1 MMSTNMFEIATRNK
15 FRFPFKGLISV
26 EDLWELSVDNL
37 DSIFKSLN
45 SEMKRTKEESLLS
58 TKTREDEVLE
68 TKIEIVKYIVSV
80 KLAEK
85 EQRERAFLNKERNQK
100 IMDIIAAK
108 KDAELQNMSIE
119 ELEKM
124 LVQ

>member
-1 MMSTNMFEIATRNK
+1 MNTNMFEVATRNK

-45 SEMKRTKEESLLS
+45 SEMKKTKEESLLS

-124 LVQ
+124 LV

>member
-1 MMSTNMFEIATRNK
+1 MNTNMFEVATRGK

-37 DSIFKSLN
+37 DNVFKALN
-45 SEMKRTKEESLLS
+45 SEMKKTKEESLLS
-58 TKTREDEVLE
+58 TKTKEDEVLE

>member
-1 MMSTNMFEIATRNK
+1 MNTNMFEVATRNK
-15 FRFPFKGLISV
+15 FRFPFKGLIPV
-26 EDLWELSVDNL
+26 EDLWDLSVDNL
-37 DSIFKSLN
+37 DNVFKTLN
-45 SEMKRTKEESLLS
+45 SEMKKTKEESLLS

>member
-1 MMSTNMFEIATRNK
+1 MNTNMFEVATRNK

-45 SEMKRTKEESLLS
+45 SEMKKTKEESLLS

-85 EQRERAFLNKERNQK
+85 EQRERAFHNKERNQK

>member
-1 MMSTNMFEIATRNK
+1 MNTNMFEVATRNK

-37 DSIFKSLN
+37 DTIFKSLN
-45 SEMKRTKEESLLS
+45 SEMKKTKEESLLS

-85 EQRERAFLNKERNQK
+85 EQREKTFLNKERNQK

>member
-1 MMSTNMFEIATRNK
+1 MNTNMFEVATRNK

-45 SEMKRTKEESLLS
+45 SEMKKTKEESLLS

-108 KDAELQNMSIE
+108 KDAELHNMSIE

>member
-1 MMSTNMFEIATRNK
+1 MSTNMFEVATRSK

-37 DSIFKSLN
+37 DNVFKTLN
-45 SEMKRTKEESLLS
+45 SEMKKTKEESLLS
-58 TKTREDEVLE
+58 TKTKENEVLE
-68 TKIEIVKYIVSV
+68 SKIEIVKYIVTT

-85 EQRERAFLNKERNQK
+85 EAREKAFLDKERNQK

-119 ELEKM
+119 ELERM
-124 LVQ
+124 MSM

>member
-1 MMSTNMFEIATRNK
+1 MNTNMFEVATRNK

-45 SEMKRTKEESLLS
+45 SEMKKTKEESLLG

>member
-1 MMSTNMFEIATRNK
+1 MNTNMFEVATRNK

-45 SEMKRTKEESLLS
+45 SEMKKTKEESLLS

>member
-1 MMSTNMFEIATRNK
+1 MNTNMFEVATRNK

-37 DSIFKSLN
+37 
-45 SEMKRTKEESLLS
+45 
-58 TKTREDEVLE
+58 
-68 TKIEIVKYIVSV
+68 
-80 KLAEK
+80 
-85 EQRERAFLNKERNQK
+85 
-100 IMDIIAAK
+100 AAK

-124 LVQ
+124 LIQ

>member
-1 MMSTNMFEIATRNK
+1 MNTNMFEVATRNK

-45 SEMKRTKEESLLS
+45 SEMKKTKEKSLLS

>member
-1 MMSTNMFEIATRNK
+1 MNTNMFEVATRNK

-45 SEMKRTKEESLLS
+45 SEMKKTKEESLLS

-85 EQRERAFLNKERNQK
+85 EQREMAFLNKERNQK

>member
-1 MMSTNMFEIATRNK
+1 MNTNIFEVATRNK

-45 SEMKRTKEESLLS
+45 SEMKKTKEESLLS

>member
-1 MMSTNMFEIATRNK
+1 M
-15 FRFPFKGLISV
+15 
-26 EDLWELSVDNL
+26 
-37 DSIFKSLN
+37 
-45 SEMKRTKEESLLS
+45 
-58 TKTREDEVLE
+58 LE

-124 LVQ
+124 LIQ

>member
-1 MMSTNMFEIATRNK
+1 MNTNMFEVATRNK

-37 DSIFKSLN
+37 DRIFKSLN
-45 SEMKRTKEESLLS
+45 SEMKKNKEESLLS

-68 TKIEIVKYIVSV
+68 TKIEIIKYIVSV

>member
-1 MMSTNMFEIATRNK
+1 MNANMFEVATRNK

-45 SEMKRTKEESLLS
+45 SEMKKTKEESLLS